1 MSDTP
6 KTLFEQEIARSEM
19 LANRVA
25 ELEKE
30 VRIFSAMNDEKV
42 KLLQGRDQRIEE
54 LQKDLAECFRLS
66 GADPDGNED
75 WRLAPDAVQEVR
87 RLREES
93 DAADS
98 QVLAIQSQLSAAQEA
113 LKVPAIRY
121 EQCIAHERPVRVGQ
135 QTLQFTRQGQGWVR
149 WKGGGD
155 EGSIP
160 SRLGNITPSPD
171 RGFGR

>member
-1 MSDTP
+1 VSDTP

-98 QVLAIQSQLSAAQEA
+98 QVLAAQEA

-121 EQCIAHERPVRVGQ
+121 EQCIAHERYPWPMMKATYSPPMV
-135 QTLQFTRQGQGWVR
+135 TRCPNCESEKAIAAAQGD
-149 WKGGGD
+149 K
-155 EGSIP
+155 
-160 SRLGNITPSPD
+160 
-171 RGFGR
+171 